1 MLAKYRIHATMLVPL
16 AFAATLTSASSYA
29 DNTLPVRSY
38 THVAKPYTDSE
49 RLVEQPGWASPY
61 AAKAAAQSGRALIDH
76 LQAARAFIS
85 DGSVKGARDM
95 LTVAG
100 DFDSVLL
107 QNMPF
112 LAVSDTLRNAQH
124 KLVSGDISATGDTLL
139 PIYAQ
144 LDDMQVYA
152 PKLAQHSR
160 SKVQA
165 AEAQARKGDQQG
177 ASRALTDVANE
188 IQATTVYLPLGQ
200 VQRDIQAAKA
210 DLNRPTPNLAAA
222 KQSVDR
228 ALGSLVSENVR
239 VLAVPKG

>member
-1 MLAKYRIHATMLVPL
+1 MLAKYRIQATMLVPL
-16 AFAATLTSASSYA
+16 AFTAALASANSYA
-29 DNTLPVRSY
+29 DNTLPVRAYS
-38 THVAKPYTDSE
+38 HVTKPYTDSE
-49 RLVEQPGWASPY
+49 RVVEQPGWANPY

-76 LQAARAFIS
+76 LQAARAFLG
-85 DGSVKGARDM
+85 DGAAKGARDM

-112 LAVSDTLRNAQH
+112 LAVSDSIRNAQH
-124 KLVSGDISATGDTLL
+124 KLVGGDISATSDTLL

-160 SKVQA
+160 NRVQA
-165 AEAQARKGDQQG
+165 AEVLARKGDQQG

-188 IQATTVYLPLGQ
+188 IQATAVYLPLGQ
-200 VQRDIQAAKA
+200 VQRDIEAAKA
-210 DLNRPTPNLAAA
+210 DLNRSTPNLAAA

-239 VLAVPKG
+239 ILAVPKR

>member
-1 MLAKYRIHATMLVPL
+1 MIATYRIHATMLVPL
-16 AFAATLTSASSYA
+16 ALTAALGSASSYA
-29 DNTLPVRSY
+29 DNTLPVHAY
-38 THVAKPYTDSE
+38 THVAKPYTDSKHA
-49 RLVEQPGWASPY
+49 VEQPGWINPY
-61 AAKAAAQSGRALIDH
+61 AAQAAAQSGRALIDH

-85 DGSVKGARDM
+85 DGSATGARDM
-95 LTVAG
+95 LRVAG

-112 LAVSDTLRNAQH
+112 LAVSDTIRNAQH
-124 KLVSGDISATGDTLL
+124 KLVGGDISATSDTLL

-144 LDDMQVYA
+144 LDAMQVYA

-165 AEAQARKGDQQG
+165 AEAQARKGDKQG

-188 IQATTVYLPLGQ
+188 IQSTTVYLPMGQ

-210 DLNRPTPNLAAA
+210 ELNRPTPNLAAA
-222 KQSVDR
+222 KQAVDR

>member
-1 MLAKYRIHATMLVPL
+1 MLVPL

-124 KLVSGDISATGDTLL
+124 KLVGGDISATGDTLL

>member
-1 MLAKYRIHATMLVPL
+1 MIAKYRIHATMLVPL
-16 AFAATLTSASSYA
+16 ALTATLGSASSYA
-29 DNTLPVRSY
+29 DNTLPVRAY
-38 THVAKPYTDSE
+38 THVTKPYTDSA
-49 RLVEQPGWASPY
+49 RVVEQPGWANPY

-76 LQAARAFIS
+76 LQAARAFIT
-85 DGSVKGARDM
+85 DGSAKGARDM

-100 DFDSVLL
+100 DFDSALL

-112 LAVSDTLRNAQH
+112 LAVSDTIRNAQH
-124 KLVSGDISATGDTLL
+124 KLVGDDISATSDTLL

-152 PKLAQHSR
+152 PKLAQRSR
-160 SKVQA
+160 SQIQK
-165 AEAQARKGDQQG
+165 AEAQARGGDTQSARKG
-177 ASRALTDVANE
+177 LTDVANE
-188 IQATTVYLPLGQ
+188 IQSTTVYLPLGK

-210 DLNRPTPNLAAA
+210 ELDRPTPNLAAA
-222 KQSVDR
+222 KQAVDR

>member
-1 MLAKYRIHATMLVPL
+1 MNTRHPIRATLLVPL
-16 AFAATLTSASSYA
+16 ALSAALLSARSYA
-29 DNTLPVRSY
+29 DNTLPVRPY
-38 THVAKPYTDSE
+38 THAAKPYTDSE
-49 RLVEQPGWASPY
+49 RVVENPGWANPY
-61 AAKAAAQSGRALIDH
+61 AARAAAQSGRALIDH

-85 DGSVKGARDM
+85 DGSAAGARNM

-112 LAVSDTLRNAQH
+112 LAVSDNIRNAQH
-124 KLVSGDISATGDTLL
+124 KLVGGDITATADTLL

-160 SKVQA
+160 DKLHS
-165 AEAQARKGDQQG
+165 AEAQARNGDKQG
-177 ASRALTDVANE
+177 ASQTLSDVANE
-188 IQATTVYLPLGQ
+188 IQSTTVYLPLGK

-210 DLNRPTPNLAAA
+210 DLNHPTPNLAAA
-222 KQSVDR
+222 KQAVDR

-239 VLAVPKG
+239 IVALPRG